1 MLNKSL
7 HAAVFVAGLV
17 LVAWVGA
24 GTLGSHPLAL
34 AVLALIAAG
43 YLAGGLELRRY
54 RQATATLQRAL
65 DELPAPADPADGDDG
80 RLDGWLGRL
89 HCSLRSAV
97 RLRIEGERAPL
108 PAPTLTPYLVGL
120 LVLLGMLGTLL
131 GMTVTLR
138 GTGLALESASDL
150 QAIRAAIAAPVAGL
164 GFAFGTSIAGIAAS
178 AMLGL
183 LAALCRR
190 ERAAAVQRLDAAA
203 AGALRTHSRAYR
215 HERRRAQAFEL
226 LQRQTETMPALV
238 AQLQSAMAALE
249 RHSDSAHERQ
259 LERQDAF
266 HQRSEAAYARL
277 AESFERSLK
286 DSVGEGAR
294 AAGAALQPVADAT
307 MAALAREGAALH
319 ERVGS
324 AVQQQLDGLAAG
336 FAGAAGA
343 AAEGWSRVLADHR
356 GGNEALLRELRGAL
370 EGFAGTF
377 ERGAAGLLKDVSTQ
391 LEASHGRSA
400 QTWDEAQA
408 RQGDANQALADR
420 HQQALGGAA
429 AAFEQHAAA
438 LVAVVE
444 RSHADLQ
451 DALQSRDR
459 ERLSAWTESF
469 GAMSAALGER
479 WEQSQTLTAQ
489 RQQDI
494 CATLARTADEMS
506 AQAQAHARDT
516 VAEIERLVDAAA
528 QAPKAAAGVVA
539 GFQTHAAE
547 LVGIVRDSHAQLH
560 AALES
565 RDRERLAMW
574 TEAFGAM
581 TAELGQ
587 RWQQAGEAVAGRQLE
602 VCDTLA
608 RTAQEVSAQ
617 SQAQSR
623 DTIAEISRL
632 VDAAAQAPKA
642 AAEVVAELRQKLSD
656 SMVRDTAM
664 LEERNRLLATLETL
678 LDAVNHASG
687 EQRAAVD
694 ALVASSAELLERAGA
709 RLNERVEADAG
720 KLDAA
725 AAQLGAGAVEV
736 ASLGDA
742 FAALVQQFGDTHE
755 RLADRLQ
762 GVEVALDKSLARS
775 DEQLAYYV
783 AQAREVVDLSVL
795 SQKQIIDELQRVA
808 DGQAAAHGGP
818 GAQAA

>member
-7 HAAVFVAGLV
+7 HAAVFVAGLAI
-17 LVAWVGA
+17 VAWVGA
-24 GTLGSHPLAL
+24 GALSSHPLAL

-43 YLAGGLELRRY
+43 YLAGGLELHRY

-65 DELPAPADPADGDDG
+65 DEPPAPADAGDGE
-80 RLDGWLGRL
+80 RLEAWLGRL
-89 HCSLRSAV
+89 HSSLRSPV
-97 RLRIEGERAPL
+97 RLRIEGERVPL
-108 PAPTLTPYLVGL
+108 PAPTLAPYLVGL

-131 GMTVTLR
+131 GMTATLR

-164 GFAFGTSIAGIAAS
+164 GFAFGTSIAGVAAS

-183 LAALCRR
+183 LAALRP
-190 ERAAAVQRLDAAA
+190 
-203 AGALRTHSRAYR
+203 HSRAFQR
-215 HERRRAQAFEL
+215 ERRRAQAFEL

-238 AQLQSAMAALE
+238 AQLQAAMQALE
-249 RHSDSAHERQ
+249 RHGESAHERQ

-307 MAALAREGAALH
+307 MAALARESAALH
-319 ERVGS
+319 ERVGD
-324 AVQQQLDGLAAG
+324 AVQRQLDGLSAG
-336 FAGAAGA
+336 FASAADA
-343 AAEGWSRVLADHR
+343 AADGWSRVLADHR
-356 GGNEALLRELRGAL
+356 GGNEALLRDLRGAL

-377 ERGAAGLLKDVSTQ
+377 ERGTAGLLKDVSTQ
-391 LEASHGRSA
+391 WEASHGRSA
-400 QTWDEAQA
+400 QAWDEALA
-408 RQGDANQALADR
+408 RQGEANQALAER

-429 AAFEQHAAA
+429 AAFERHAAA
-438 LVAVVE
+438 LVTVVE
-444 RSHADLQ
+444 RSHAELQ
-451 DALQSRDR
+451 DALESRDR

-469 GAMSAALGER
+469 AAMSAALGER
-479 WEQSQTLTAQ
+479 WERSQTLTAQ

-494 CATLARTADEMS
+494 CATLARSADEMS
-506 AQAQAHARDT
+506 AQAHERARGT
-516 VAEIERLVDAAA
+516 LAQIERLVDAAA
-528 QAPKAAAGVVA
+528 EAPKAAAGVVA
-539 GFQTHAAE
+539 GFETHAAG
-547 LVGIVRDSHAQLH
+547 LVRIVQDSHAQLQ

-574 TEAFGAM
+574 TDAFGAM
-581 TAELGQ
+581 TADLGQ

-617 SQAQSR
+617 GQAQAR
-623 DTIAEISRL
+623 DTLAEISRL
-632 VDAAAQAPKA
+632 VDAASQAPKA

-725 AAQLGAGAVEV
+725 AAQLGAGAIEV
-736 ASLGDA
+736 ASLGEA
-742 FAALVQQFGDTHE
+742 FAALVQQFGETHE

-808 DGQAAAHGGP
+808 DGQAAAQAGD

>member
-7 HAAVFVAGLV
+7 HAAVFVAGLAI
-17 LVAWVGA
+17 LAWVGA
-24 GTLGSHPLAL
+24 GYLGPHPLAL
-34 AVLALIAAG
+34 TVLALIAAG

-54 RQATATLQRAL
+54 RQATATLDAAL
-65 DELPAPADPADGDDG
+65 HDLSAPPAD
-80 RLDGWLGRL
+80 LDAWLGRL
-89 HCSLRSAV
+89 HPSLRAAT

-108 PAPTLTPYLVGL
+108 PAPALTPYLVGL

-138 GTGLALESASDL
+138 GTGLALESAGDL

-164 GFAFGTSIAGIAAS
+164 GFAFGTSIAGVAAS
-178 AMLGL
+178 ALLGL

-203 AGALRTHSRAYR
+203 AGALRAHSRA
-215 HERRRAQAFEL
+215 HRREQAFEL
-226 LQRQTETMPALV
+226 LQRQAEAMPLLV
-238 AQLQSAMAALE
+238 EQLQAAMAALE
-249 RHSDSAHERQ
+249 RHGQGAHERQ
-259 LERQDAF
+259 LERQEAF
-266 HQRSEAAYARL
+266 HQRSEAVYARL

-294 AAGAALQPVADAT
+294 AAGAALQPAVEAT
-307 MAALAREGAALH
+307 MAALARESAALH
-319 ERVGS
+319 ERVDA
-324 AVQQQLDGLAAG
+324 AVQRQLDGLAAG
-336 FAGAAGA
+336 FDRAAGA
-343 AAEGWSRVLADHR
+343 AAEGWTRALAEHR
-356 GGNEALLRELRGAL
+356 DGNQALLRELRGTL
-370 EGFAGTF
+370 DGFAGTF
-377 ERGAAGLLKDVSTQ
+377 ERGAAGLLDNVSAQ

-400 QTWDEAQA
+400 QAWDEALA
-408 RQGDANQALADR
+408 RQGGANQALAER
-420 HQQALGGAA
+420 HQQALGDAS
-429 AAFEQHAAA
+429 AAFERQAAS

-444 RSHADLQ
+444 RSHAQLQ
-451 DALQSRDR
+451 DALESRDR
-459 ERLSAWTESF
+459 ERLSAWSDAF
-469 GAMSAALGER
+469 GAISVALGER
-479 WEQSQTLTAQ
+479 WEQAQALTAQ

-494 CATLARTADEMS
+494 CDALARTADEMS
-506 AQAQAHARDT
+506 AQASERARAT

-528 QAPKAAAGVVA
+528 EAPKAAAGVVA
-539 GFQTHAAE
+539 GFQAHAAE
-547 LVGIVRDSHAQLH
+547 LVRIVQDSQSQLQ

-565 RDRERLAMW
+565 RDRERLAAW
-574 TEAFGAM
+574 ADAFGAM

-587 RWQQAGEAVAGRQLE
+587 RWQQAGDALAERQQE
-602 VCDTLA
+602 VCETLA
-608 RTAQEVSAQ
+608 RTARDVSAQ
-617 SQAQSR
+617 GQAQAR
-623 DTIAEISRL
+623 DTLAEISRL
-632 VDAAAQAPKA
+632 VDAAAEAPRA

-725 AAQLGAGAVEV
+725 AARLGAGAVEV

-742 FAALVQQFGDTHE
+742 FAAVVQQFGETHE
-755 RLADRLQ
+755 RLAERLH
-762 GVEVALDKSLARS
+762 GVEIALDKSLARS

-808 DGQAAAHGGP
+808 DGQAAAQA
-818 GAQAA
+818 GAGTQAA